1 MDEGQDA
8 QAHAPADDD
17 SDFRGDVSWCV
28 FGAESL
34 GAYIVVRARGVQI
47 ADMLEFYYLPMMLP
61 AQYPIRYM
69 AATVVF
75 FVYPAT
81 LLEIKLSSATK
92 GVGLACV
99 R

>member
-1 MDEGQDA
+1 M
-8 QAHAPADDD
+8 
-17 SDFRGDVSWCV
+17 F
-28 FGAESL
+28 
-34 GAYIVVRARGVQI
+34 
-47 ADMLEFYYLPMMLP
+47 P

-81 LLEIKLSSATK
+81 LLDIRLSSATK
-92 GVGLACV
+92 GVGEAWV

>member
-1 MDEGQDA
+1 
-8 QAHAPADDD
+8 
-17 SDFRGDVSWCV
+17 
-28 FGAESL
+28 
-34 GAYIVVRARGVQI
+34 
-47 ADMLEFYYLPMMLP
+47 MMFP
-61 AQYPIRYM
+61 TQYPIKNM

-81 LLEIKLSSATK
+81 LLEIRLSSATN